1 MFRKVKFILIL
12 QHDSKKDNLELRH
25 QRTCDVVFDLVQSQ
39 NVRCDIKTKNYVYK
53 MIETLL
59 PRSLENLGKNE
70 HLSMMELQ
78 YFKLFRWGQRDIVR
92 KGWIILS

>member
-1 MFRKVKFILIL
+1 
-12 QHDSKKDNLELRH
+12 
-25 QRTCDVVFDLVQSQ
+25 VFDLVQSQ

-70 HLSMMELQ
+70 HLSMMEL
-78 YFKLFRWGQRDIVR
+78 
-92 KGWIILS
+92 